1 MKLLPVV
8 LIAAYP
14 ALTHAGVILDAPY
27 LPLAGLILLLSAVLF
42 KPLARLRLWAWLG
55 LAACT
60 AALAA
65 LARAEAGRYAIYL
78 PSLLIPGALCIL
90 FGGTLRAG
98 AEPLISAL
106 ARSERGGTLA
116 PDLVGYTRRLTQLWT
131 LMFALMFAGA
141 LTLIVLDEIR
151 LWSLLTNVLNYIA
164 VGLLL
169 VLEYVYRRWRFRHH
183 PHPGF
188 FEHLRTVARTRRG
201 VS

>member
-14 ALTHAGVILDAPY
+14 ALTHAGVMLNAP
-27 LPLAGLILLLSAVLF
+27 LLALAGLILLVSAVLF
-42 KPLARLRLWAWLG
+42 KPLARLRLWAWLS

-60 AALAA
+60 AALGA
-65 LARAEAGRYAIYL
+65 LTLAEAGRYAIYL
-78 PSLLIPGALCIL
+78 PSLLIPAALGIL

-98 AEPLISAL
+98 AEPLISGL
-106 ARSERGGTLA
+106 ARIERGGTLA
-116 PDLVGYTRRLTQLWT
+116 PDLARYTRQLTQLWT
-131 LMFALMFAGA
+131 LTFALMFAGA

-151 LWSLLTNVLNYIA
+151 LWSLLANVLNYVA

-169 VLEYVYRRWRFRHH
+169 VLEYAYRRWRFRHH